1 MKHFI
6 KLASNFDCNFVVIQK
21 EVMEDE
27 LKEIS
32 KKKNILYFSDIDSSE
47 QAFVDSIEIIKNL
60 DLIITA
66 DTATAH
72 LSATL
77 GKKTWILLPYVAD
90 WRWFLAESNSKW
102 YEDVTLYRSKKID
115 EWDNPF
121 KMIEGDLKKLVA
133 SKL

>member
-1 MKHFI
+1 MKF
-6 KLASNFDCNFVVIQK
+6 IQK
-21 EVMEDE
+21 EVMEHE
-27 LKEIS
+27 LKQIS